1 MSWTRLLLQ
10 AIGAFLLVALFGAS
24 ASAQCFPVGEV
35 EIESPYRYLQAFVE
49 SLSDA
54 RDANAE
60 IDDKSTVE
68 LMVGMRRRIASY
80 RCAESR
86 VTKYQSSANEAIETS
101 AIGATH
107 AYSSL
112 GNLEEQSL
120 KLLSRS
126 IDQVSAGTFKPGT
139 AAEVSSGIAAKQGET
154 GSVLLQAAVAAT
166 LAAVALDPATKLMS
180 MLSVTSQQRDELLD
194 RLRKVFGASVTKGIQ
209 GGQSRLEG
217 AGAALYQ
224 VLSDPKRK
232 PQQ

>member
-1 MSWTRLLLQ
+1 MLQ

-24 ASAQCFPVGEV
+24 ASAQCFPSAEV
-35 EIESPYRYLQAFVE
+35 QIESPYRYLQAFIE

-60 IDDKSTVE
+60 IDDKSAVE

-86 VTKYQSSANEAIETS
+86 VTKYQSSANKAIETS
-101 AIGATH
+101 ALGATH
-107 AYSSL
+107 AYSTL

-126 IDQVSAGTFKPGT
+126 IDQLSAGTFKPGT
-139 AAEVSSGIAAKQGET
+139 AAEITSGITASKEEA
-154 GSVLLQAAVAAT
+154 GSILLQAAVAAT
-166 LAAVALDPATKLMS
+166 LAAVAADPSTKLMS
-180 MLSVTSQQRDELLD
+180 RLSVTSPQRDELLG
-194 RLRKVFGASVTKGIQ
+194 RLREVFGASITKGVQ
-209 GGQSRLEG
+209 RGQSRLEG

-224 VLSDPKRK
+224 VLSDPQRR